1 MICRQSLRFQFK
13 MFKGKSS
20 DFKTLVLLRI
30 IKRLIENTESYGMY
44 KLENILSNE
53 IIIPTPIPKISKEE
67 LKIKREQAIITQKNK
82 IKKEVKNKFKMMAS
96 PKIKESTSFISPAT
110 TPVEEKLR
118 PSHSPQ
124 KNKPRFIDPLSMK
137 VPGRQK
143 LEYNN
148 TLPEHLRYLRPTP
161 ILKRVGMDLGK
172 LNPYLEDP
180 NIDSIEVEGENEK
193 IYVVGKMGK
202 KPISLVLNRDE
213 IDAIIDKFSSD
224 AKIPKVE
231 GLFKVSIN
239 NLILTAMVSS
249 VISSRFIIKKI
260 KI

>member
-1 MICRQSLRFQFK
+1 MLE
-13 MFKGKSS
+13 GKSS

-30 IKRLIENTESYGMY
+30 VKRLIENTESYGIY
-44 KLENILSNE
+44 KLENILNRE
-53 IIIPTPIPKISKEE
+53 IMTPVFIPEISKEE
-67 LKIKREQAIITQKNK
+67 LENKREQAIVIQKK
-82 IKKEVKNKFKMMAS
+82 QIKEEVKNKFKMIAS
-96 PKIKESTSFISPAT
+96 PKIKESVFFT
-110 TPVEEKLR
+110 TPVEEKIKR
-118 PSHSPQ
+118 PVSRQVSPR
-124 KNKPRFIDPLSMK
+124 PAYPTSMR
-137 VPGRQK
+137 VPERQK
-143 LEYNN
+143 LEYNDA
-148 TLPEHLRYLRPTP
+148 LPAHLRYLKPTP
-161 ILKRVGMDLGK
+161 TLKRVGMDLGE

-193 IYVVGKMGK
+193 IYVIGKMGR
-202 KPISLVLNRDE
+202 KPISLVLNRDK
-213 IDAIIDKFSSD
+213 IDAIIDKFSLE